1 MSTSIDSLIADDG
14 VALAQAIRQ
23 QMISASAVV
32 QSTLTRIQQYDSQL
46 NCFTDVL
53 GARAMATA
61 HHIDRT
67 LSQQG
72 RLGALC
78 GVPFGV
84 KALFD
89 IAGRVTLAGSIINRN
104 HDPAETDATVI
115 ERLKQAGAV
124 LVGPL
129 NMDEYAYG
137 FVTENAH
144 YGSTHNPHAPDHIA
158 GGSSGG
164 SAAAVAAGLI
174 AISLGTDTNGSV
186 RIPAALCGIYGLKPT
201 YGRLPRTGV
210 TLLAHSL
217 DHVGVLARSARDL
230 ATVFDFLQGSD
241 HCDPVCSRH
250 PPDPLQP
257 QLGIGIQGLR
267 FAIAGGYFRE
277 EAQAG
282 VLSVVDELAR
292 VLGTNAQIILPQSER
307 ARAAAAVIT
316 AVEGA
321 KQHWHDLQI
330 RPQDFD
336 PATRDRFLAGACV
349 PTAWYLQAQ
358 QFRRWYRDRLRE
370 LWQHVDVLLAPTTPF
385 PAPRLGQTTITVGGQ
400 EQVIRANLGRFTQ
413 PLSCVGLPV
422 LSVPIQRPG
431 QLPLGV
437 QLIAAP
443 YKESALLR
451 VAAHLEAQGHIA
463 APIAKLEA

>member
-1 MSTSIDSLIADDG
+1 MSNLIDNPIAEDG

-23 QMISASAVV
+23 RTISASAVV
-32 QSTLTRIQQYDSQL
+32 QTTLAQVQQLDPQL

-53 GARAMATA
+53 DEQAMATA
-61 HHIDRT
+61 HYIDRA
-67 LSQQG
+67 LSQKG
-72 RLGALC
+72 RLGALG

-89 IAGRVTLAGSIINRN
+89 IAGQVTLAGSIINR
-104 HDPAETDATVI
+104 DRPPATTNATAI

-124 LVGPL
+124 LIGQL

-137 FVTENAH
+137 FVTANAH
-144 YGSTHNPHAPDHIA
+144 YGSTHNPHAPDCIA

-164 SAAAVAAGLI
+164 CAAAVAAGLLP
-174 AISLGTDTNGSV
+174 ISLGTDTNGSV
-186 RIPAALCGIYGLKPT
+186 RVPAALCGVYGLKPT

-210 TLLAHSL
+210 ALLANSL
-217 DHVGVLARSARDL
+217 DHVGILARSVRDL
-230 ATVFDFLQGSD
+230 ATVFDFLQGP
-241 HCDPVCSRH
+241 DPQDLVCSRY

-257 QLGIGIQGLR
+257 QLGLGIQDLR

-277 EAQAG
+277 GAQAEAIA
-282 VLSVVDELAR
+282 VVDELAR
-292 VLGTNAQIILPQSER
+292 SLGANAQVILPQSER
-307 ARAAAAVIT
+307 ARAAAVVIT

-321 KQHWHDLQI
+321 KQHLHDLQT
-330 RPQDFD
+330 RSQDFD

-349 PTAWYLQAQ
+349 PTPWYLQAQ

-370 LWQHVDVLLAPTTPF
+370 LWKHVDVVLAPTTPF
-385 PAPRLGQTTITVGGQ
+385 CAPRLGQTTVTVNGQ
-400 EQVIRANLGRFTQ
+400 EQTVRAELGRFTQ

-422 LSVPIQRPG
+422 LSVPIHRPG

-451 VAAHLEAQGHIA
+451 VAAYLESQGQVA
-463 APIAKLEA
+463 APIATLDS